1 MKKCLLIAVLFGF
14 MVSSV
19 LANTLNVSGRA
30 GMYNPGSGISSSMMY
45 GVAAEYTL
53 VPNVSLRGAV
63 DTTTYNEPAPGGSV
77 TYMPATVD
85 LIFSQTFAGVVT
97 PYAGAGLG
105 YHSVTRGGT
114 TASTTGYQAE
124 IGARMAVGGLTAGIE
139 YRYMVP
145 DASKSTSTSNSTA
158 YVEGGFSQSFNL

>member
-1 MKKCLLIAVLFGF
+1 MKKCLLVALVLGF
-14 MVSSV
+14 LAGSV
-19 LANTLNVSGRA
+19 LANTINVSGRA
-30 GMYNPGSGISSSMMY
+30 GMFNPGSGVSSSMMY

-63 DTTTYNEPAPGGSV
+63 DTTTYNDALGSV

-105 YHSVTRGGT
+105 YHSVTRGGST
-114 TASTTGYQAE
+114 SSTTGYQAE
-124 IGARMAVGGLTAGIE
+124 IGGRMSVGGLTAGIE
-139 YRYMVP
+139 YRYIVP
-145 DASKSTSTSNSTA
+145 DATKSTSTSNSTA
-158 YVEGGFSQSFNL
+158 YVQGGFSQSFNI